1 MQKCW
6 NEKFFVL
13 KRFGGKRVLLVSY
26 VTLCDVMLWYV
37 MVWYG
42 MLCYGCCVMACYG
55 MLWMLCYGM
64 LWYVMPTLA
73 LTLTLASTL
82 CANTEPLKLRSYVGS
97 KSSIAK

>member
-6 NEKFFVL
+6 NEKFVEL

-42 MLCYGCCVMACYG
+42 MACYVMDV
-55 MLWMLCYGM
+55 MLWHVMVCY
-64 LWYVMPTLA
+64 
-73 LTLTLASTL
+73 
-82 CANTEPLKLRSYVGS
+82 ANISFNIDVSINIMCTIHAHSSAGRRPIVRKHTDNVGVS
-97 KSSIAK
+97 